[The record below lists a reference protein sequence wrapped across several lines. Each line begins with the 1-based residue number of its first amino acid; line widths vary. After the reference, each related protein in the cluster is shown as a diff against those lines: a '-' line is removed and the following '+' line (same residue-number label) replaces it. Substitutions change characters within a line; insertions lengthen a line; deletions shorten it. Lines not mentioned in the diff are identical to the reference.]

1 MNTFSVFVYA
11 DGNDMSPPLQTQK
24 VICIIRCH
32 GKDISLEDEEDDNQ
46 NTILS
51 VQMLLKILI

>member
-1 MNTFSVFVYA
+1 MNNLSLCCCA

-32 GKDISLEDEEDDNQ
+32 GKDISLEDEDDDNQ
-46 NTILS
+46 NTTLS
-51 VQMLLKILI
+51 TDAA